1 LAIILTAALWH
12 FLQRTRSGL
21 ALRAVAEDR
30 EAALLQGM
38 DDSRIMLAGFVIGSL
53 LAALA
58 GGLIA
63 PTTVLSPVI
72 GADYL
77 TKAFIIIIVGGTGSI
92 PGAIVGGFIVGM
104 IESLAGFYLD
114 STTALIALFVLV
126 SAVLLLRPQG
136 ILSRVTR

>member
-1 LAIILTAALWH
+1 
-12 FLQRTRSGL
+12 
-21 ALRAVAEDR
+21 
-30 EAALLQGM
+30 
-38 DDSRIMLAGFVIGSL
+38 
-53 LAALA
+53 
-58 GGLIA
+58 LIA